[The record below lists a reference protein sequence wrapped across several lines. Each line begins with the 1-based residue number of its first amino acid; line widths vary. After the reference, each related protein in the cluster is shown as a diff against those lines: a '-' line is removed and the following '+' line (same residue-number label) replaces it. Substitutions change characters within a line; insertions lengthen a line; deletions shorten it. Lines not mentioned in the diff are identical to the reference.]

1 MASARCWRRRQW
13 KTEVETS
20 PVRLLLVAALAAC
33 LLVGIARDAA
43 ADPVDDLLAQLDTIE
58 RLQGAFE
65 QQQYGDDGTV
75 LLASSGTF
83 RILRPGYFAWEI
95 REPDSQLVLADP
107 EFLWHH
113 DRDLE
118 TVTRRP
124 VSGEQ
129 MAPLQVLG
137 GDDQLLR
144 ERFEVTSEVAG
155 NFTLVPAAGDPGFRE
170 LTLVFADGQLSS
182 MEIIDRLKQRVSVQ
196 FSDLDNS
203 SPLAPADFAFQPPPD
218 ADLFFYDE

>member
-1 MASARCWRRRQW
+1 M
-13 KTEVETS
+13 
-20 PVRLLLVAALAAC
+20 RLLLVAALAAC

-43 ADPVDDLLAQLDTIE
+43 AAPVDDLLAHLNTIE
-58 RLQGAFE
+58 RLQGSFE
-65 QQQYGDDGTV
+65 QQQYGEDGEV

-95 REPDSQLVLADP
+95 SEPDSQLVLADP

-124 VSGEQ
+124 VTGEQ

-137 GDDQLLR
+137 GDERLLR
-144 ERFEVTSEVAG
+144 ERFEVTSSG
-155 NFTLVPAAGDPGFRE
+155 DDSFTLVPASGDPGFRE
-170 LTLVFADGQLSS
+170 LTLLFDDGQLVS
-182 MEIIDRLKQRVSVQ
+182 MEITDRLKQRVSVQ
-196 FSDLDNS
+196 FSDLDMTS
-203 SPLAPADFAFQPPPD
+203 ELTPEDFAFQPPPE
-218 ADLFFYDE
+218 ADLFIYDE

>member
-1 MASARCWRRRQW
+1 M
-13 KTEVETS
+13 ETS

-33 LLVGIARDAA
+33 LLVGIARDAVA
-43 ADPVDDLLAQLDTIE
+43 APVDDLLARLATID
-58 RLQGAFE
+58 RLQGSFR
-65 QQQYGDDGTV
+65 QQQYDEEGAV
-75 LLASSGTF
+75 LLASSGSF

-95 REPDSQLVLADP
+95 NDPDSQLLLADP

-124 VSGEQ
+124 VGGEQ

-144 ERFEVTSEVAG
+144 ERFVVTSDGADSY
-155 NFTLVPAAGDPGFRE
+155 TLVPVQGDPGFRQ
-170 LTLVFADGQLSS
+170 LTLVFENGVLAAMD
-182 MEIIDRLKQRVSVQ
+182 IIDRLKQRVSVQ
-196 FSDLDNS
+196 FSDLDS
-203 SPLAPADFAFQPPPD
+203 VSVLTPDDFAFQPPPD

>member
-1 MASARCWRRRQW
+1 M
-13 KTEVETS
+13 
-20 PVRLLLVAALAAC
+20 RLLLVAALAAC

-43 ADPVDDLLAQLDTIE
+43 AAPVDDLLARLDSIE
-58 RLQGAFE
+58 RLQGSFQ

-83 RILRPGYFAWEI
+83 RILRPGYFAWDI
-95 REPDSQLVLADP
+95 NEPDSQLVLADP

-144 ERFEVTSEVAG
+144 ERFQVSSDG
-155 NFTLVPAAGDPGFRE
+155 DDRFTLVPAAGDPGFRE
-170 LTLVFADGQLSS
+170 LTLVFTDGQLSS

-196 FSDLDNS
+196 FSDLDTAS
-203 SPLAPADFAFQPPPD
+203 ALTPEDFAFQPPPD

>member
-1 MASARCWRRRQW
+1 M
-13 KTEVETS
+13 
-20 PVRLLLVAALAAC
+20 RLLLVAALAAC

-43 ADPVDDLLAQLDTIE
+43 AAPVDELLSRLDTIE
-58 RLQGAFE
+58 RLQGSFR
-65 QQQYGDDGTV
+65 QQQFDDDGTV

-95 REPDSQLVLADP
+95 SDPDSQLVLADP
-107 EFLWHH
+107 EFLWHY

-144 ERFEVTSEVAG
+144 ERFAVTSDG
-155 NFTLVPAAGDPGFRE
+155 PDTFTLVPAQGDPGFRQ
-170 LTLVFADGQLSS
+170 LTLVFEDGQLAA
-182 MEIIDRLKQRVSVQ
+182 MEIVDRLKQRLSVQ
-196 FSDLDNS
+196 FNDLDTES
-203 SPLAPADFAFQPPPD
+203 VLTPDDFAFQPPPD

>member
-1 MASARCWRRRQW
+1 M
-13 KTEVETS
+13 
-20 PVRLLLVAALAAC
+20 RLLLVAALAAC

-43 ADPVDDLLAQLDTIE
+43 AAPVDDLLARLDSIE
-58 RLQGAFE
+58 RLQGSFQ

-83 RILRPGYFAWEI
+83 RILRPGYFAWDI
-95 REPDSQLVLADP
+95 SEPDSQLVLADP

-124 VSGEQ
+124 VTGEQ

-144 ERFEVTSEVAG
+144 ERFQVSSDG
-155 NFTLVPAAGDPGFRE
+155 DDHFTLVPAAGDPGFRE
-170 LTLVFADGQLSS
+170 LNLVFTDGQLSS
-182 MEIIDRLKQRVSVQ
+182 MEIVDRLKQRVSVQ
-196 FSDLDNS
+196 FSDLDTTS
-203 SPLAPADFAFQPPPD
+203 ALAPEDFAFQPPPE